1 MKPMIRNNRQGLTL
15 VELMIVMVLSI
26 VLMSAVYVA
35 YQAQYK
41 TGRLQEHVATMQ
53 QDLRAGFM
61 IMEKDIRNAG
71 CDPTYLNITTLL
83 AGSTGLHALAVQWD
97 SSGVGTNVEKIV
109 YYLNGT
115 NLMRNDDVLL
125 QNVTSFGISYWDAD
139 GNQTPLS
146 GTANANYNSGSTL
159 ASSDESDVRSVQVN
173 MTLRSKKRDV
183 ETDSYLY
190 RTLTRRIRLRNIE

>member
-1 MKPMIRNNRQGLTL
+1 MILMIRNNRQGLTL

-26 VLMSAVYVA
+26 VLMGAVYVA

-71 CDPTYLNITTLL
+71 CDPTFLNITPLL
-83 AGSTGLHALAVQWD
+83 AGTTGLHALAVQWD
-97 SSGVGTNVEKIV
+97 SSGVGTHVEKII
-109 YYLNGT
+109 YHIDGT
-115 NLMRNDDVLL
+115 NLLRNDDVIL
-125 QNVTSFGISYWDAD
+125 QNVTSFGISYWDVD
-139 GNQTPLS
+139 GNQSPLS
-146 GTANANYNSGSTL
+146 GTVNATYNSGKTL
-159 ASSDESDVRSVQVN
+159 ASSDEPDVRSVQVN

-183 ETDSYLY
+183 ETDSFLY
-190 RTLTRRIRLRNIE
+190 RNFSRRIRLRNIE